1 MTTEKKPKT
10 NSLHAKTKVKP
21 SSLLNWK
28 MLQAQTQIDA
38 EKSKV
43 ASYSAFEYDK
53 LIPKVISVTTELN
66 LRVVPHFKMTFTNDN
81 KPVVSC
87 EVVIINLDVIFDK
100 DDEGRQKV
108 FESENHGTYSVVGD
122 LSRNPKIECGQ
133 LYTYAYKN
141 ALLKIFNINEG
152 NSDPDIQAIQKLQN
166 NNGLNINDNAIPNL

>member
-1 MTTEKKPKT
+1 MTTEKKPK
-10 NSLHAKTKVKP
+10 NKAVSKIEKEDVL
-21 SSLLNWK
+21 SFK
-28 MLQAQTQIDA
+28 MLKAQSQIQA

-66 LRVVPHFKMTFTNDN
+66 LRVVPHFKMNFTDDG
-81 KPVVSC
+81 KPIVSC
-87 EVVIINLDVIFDK
+87 KVVVINLDIMFERETNEGIQKIF
-100 DDEGRQKV
+100 EN
-108 FESENHGTYSVVGD
+108 ESHGTYSVVGD
-122 LSRNPKIECGQ
+122 FGRNPKIECGQ